1 MCRKNR
7 SHHCIKA
14 VTKLALLS
22 VSYLALAAASAS
34 DVHAQASPPAEQGTT
49 QSDEPPSPPGAPAE
63 EAPSSSP
70 PGTPAQEAP
79 TTQPDASPSPATPA
93 QEQPTAAPLPQVTVE
108 GPRRRPP
115 TPPTVQTAQASAPQP
130 SAPQPDPPQSS
141 AAEPSAAIQA
151 AWPASGTQDARTG
164 TVGIYANSTSV
175 ATKINT
181 PLIDIPQSLSVI
193 TREFI
198 NDTNFQNLTDITRYV
213 PGVDVHQGEG
223 NRDELIIRGVDS
235 SANFF
240 VNGFRD
246 DVQYFRDLYNA
257 QSVEVLKGPSAI
269 TFGRASGGGLV
280 NRTLKEAD
288 GQRIYEATAQ
298 TGSYYDRRFT
308 LDAGQAVNE
317 TVAARFNAMYEGSD
331 TFRQFGSLERYG
343 VNPTVTVK
351 ADDSTKIRLS
361 YEYFHDERTA
371 DRGNPSQGR
380 SSVPPSSTSLYPA
393 FPFAPNGDLT
403 AFFGSPNLNV
413 ARATVQTVMAFID
426 HDFENGLTAKN
437 GTYFAD
443 FKKFYQNVYPGNGPL
458 SGAVNPTDT
467 SFNRA
472 AYNHMTNRQN
482 TFNDTDF
489 IYKGF
494 TGPLFHTVGFGTQL
508 GRQAGIDVRNTGLF
522 PNGTNTEADNPFAP
536 TYFGPIN
543 FVHQYPGF
551 FSPGVTTPDSNSHYQ
566 LNTQSAYARDTIEIT
581 RWLQLIAAVR
591 VDRFD
596 ETALDLNT
604 KTLRNRVD
612 KFVSP
617 ADAVIIKPVE
627 NLSIYYSY
635 MVSYLPASG
644 DQFSAL
650 TDGTVILEPQKFVQR
665 EIGVKW
671 NALPRLLYTA
681 AVYDLIRT
689 NVPLPDPNRPGFF
702 ILSGSNRIRGFESEL
717 KGYLNDRWQSWL
729 GYAYTDARVSSDTSP
744 TIRPGNRIQLVPFH
758 QFSWWNKYQIDPVW
772 SAALGVIYFSD
783 SFASSDDSVYLP
795 NFVRFDAGVY
805 AQITETWKAQLNIE
819 NLFNKGYWASA
830 DANNNLSPGQPRT
843 VRLKVTATF

>member
-1 MCRKNR
+1 M
-7 SHHCIKA
+7 
-14 VTKLALLS
+14 
-22 VSYLALAAASAS
+22 
-34 DVHAQASPPAEQGTT
+34 
-49 QSDEPPSPPGAPAE
+49 
-63 EAPSSSP
+63 
-70 PGTPAQEAP
+70 
-79 TTQPDASPSPATPA
+79 
-93 QEQPTAAPLPQVTVE
+93 
-108 GPRRRPP
+108 
-115 TPPTVQTAQASAPQP
+115 
-130 SAPQPDPPQSS
+130 
-141 AAEPSAAIQA
+141 
-151 AWPASGTQDARTG
+151 
-164 TVGIYANSTSV
+164 
-175 ATKINT
+175 
-181 PLIDIPQSLSVI
+181 
-193 TREFI
+193 
-198 NDTNFQNLTDITRYV
+198 
-213 PGVDVHQGEG
+213 
-223 NRDELIIRGVDS
+223 DS

-288 GQRIYEATAQ
+288 GQRIYQATAQ

-343 VNPTVTVK
+343 VNPTVTFK
-351 ADDSTKIRLS
+351 ADDSTKIRFS

-380 SSVPPSSTSLYPA
+380 SFVPPASTSLYPA

-494 TGPLFHTVGFGTQL
+494 TGPLFQTIGFGTQL

-522 PNGTNTEADNPFAP
+522 PNGTSTEADNPFAP

-543 FVHQYPGF
+543 FLHQYPGF
-551 FSPGVTTPDSNSHYQ
+551 FSPGVTTPDSNSQYQ

-581 RWLQLIAAVR
+581 HWLQLIAAVR

-617 ADAVIIKPVE
+617 ADAVIIKSVE

-665 EIGVKW
+665 EVGVKW

-744 TIRPGNRIQLVPFH
+744 TIRAGNRIQLVPFH

-772 SAALGVIYFSD
+772 AASLGVIYFSD

-795 NFVRFDAGVY
+795 GFVRFDAGIY

-830 DANNNLSPGQPRT
+830 DGNNNLSPGQPRT
-843 VRLKVTATF
+843 VRFKVTATF